1 MEYVLNGE
9 YVGKSVTIDGVTYPR
24 QAFANL
30 NELIP
35 VAETPTLENGQ
46 AFDWHD
52 GKVINGEWVRFTVR
66 DKTADEKMAEI
77 RTKRNDLLAETDW
90 MALSDVTMTSEM
102 ATYRQELRDLPE
114 TVDVDNPV
122 YPNKP

>member
-9 YVGKSVTIDGVTYPR
+9 YVDKSVTIDGVTYPR

-30 NELIP
+30 DELIP

-46 AFDWHD
+46 TFDWHD
-52 GKVINGEWVRFTVR
+52 GQEIDGEWVRFTVR